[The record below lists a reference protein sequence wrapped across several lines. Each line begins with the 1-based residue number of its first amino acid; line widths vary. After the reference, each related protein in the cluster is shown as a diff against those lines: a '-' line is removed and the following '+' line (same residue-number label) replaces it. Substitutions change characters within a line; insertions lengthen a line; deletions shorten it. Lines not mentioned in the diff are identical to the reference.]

1 MRHDNQAAGG
11 ARRSTAEFLSF
22 RLGGEEYGIDILK
35 VQEIRG
41 YESATRMANAPDYI
55 KGVLNLRGVIVPVID
70 MRLKFGLADAPY
82 NSQTV
87 TIVLTVAGRVVGM
100 VVDSVSDVIALDE
113 SQIRPAP
120 AFNAAVATDHLI
132 GIASPDA
139 DHPEQ
144 MIILMDIE
152 KLMGS
157 ADMGLMN
164 RQADTEPVSEL
175 VEAL

>member
-1 MRHDNQAAGG
+1 MERLQQGDGKSRTGQ
-11 ARRSTAEFLSF
+11 EFLTF
-22 RLGGEEYGIDILK
+22 ALGAEEYGIDILK

-41 YESATRMANAPDYI
+41 YEPATRMANAPDYI

-70 MRLKFGLADAPY
+70 MRLKFGLLDAPY

-113 SQIRPAP
+113 QQIRPAP

-157 ADMGLMN
+157 ADMGLMA
-164 RQADTEPVSEL
+164 RQATAEPAGEPA
-175 VEAL
+175 EAL